1 MNIDLS
7 WSVFPACVY
16 EHLQSFTGKDSF
28 YDPSFGPGVY
38 VLVHG
43 NGRAHQVYYLGQSS
57 DDVGQRLKSHF
68 NTYAQADPRWY
79 LPTSAEVFG
88 RDVYET
94 FRKSTEFMKQEEAG
108 FTREERA
115 RIGSKIMHNTYCGY
129 AALAGQETEWLL
141 DVEAILHLALLKQ
154 HNLPKAGWFGDKT
167 SVMPGRD
174 LSVRNLYVSEIARVI
189 ISPTLPRE
197 ITLRDGVLEVR
208 A

>member
-16 EHLQSFTGKDSF
+16 EHLQGFTGKDSF
-28 YDPSFGPGVY
+28 YDPAFGPGVY

-43 NGRAHQVYYLGQSS
+43 NGRVHQVYYLGQSS
-57 DDVGQRLKSHF
+57 EDVGQRLKSHF
-68 NTYAQADPRWY
+68 NAYAQADPKWY

-94 FRKSTEFMKQEEAG
+94 FRNGTELMKQEETG
-108 FTREERA
+108 FAREERA
-115 RIGSKIMHNTYCGY
+115 RIGSKIMHNTHCGY
-129 AALAGQETEWLL
+129 AALAGQETGWLL
-141 DVEAILHLALLKQ
+141 DVEAVLHLALLKQ
-154 HNLPKAGWFGDKT
+154 HNLPKAEWLGDKT
-167 SVMPGRD
+167 SVMPRRN
-174 LSVRNLYVSEIARVI
+174 LSVSNLYVTSTAQAI

-197 ITLRDGVLEVR
+197 IAVRDGVLEVR